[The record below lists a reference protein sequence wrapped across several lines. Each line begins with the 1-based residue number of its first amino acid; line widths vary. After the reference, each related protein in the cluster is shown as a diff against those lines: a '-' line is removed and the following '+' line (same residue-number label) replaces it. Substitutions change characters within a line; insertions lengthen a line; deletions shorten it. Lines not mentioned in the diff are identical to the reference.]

1 MQKFAIVNSS
11 GFYLRLTTDGL
22 KWVDISKDAFKY
34 PSKYAAKKHM
44 QMLEDDNLK
53 IEILEN

>member
-1 MQKFAIVNSS
+1 MPNFIIVNQLDQ
-11 GFYLRLTTDGL
+11 FLRLTPDGL

-53 IEILEN
+53 IKILEN